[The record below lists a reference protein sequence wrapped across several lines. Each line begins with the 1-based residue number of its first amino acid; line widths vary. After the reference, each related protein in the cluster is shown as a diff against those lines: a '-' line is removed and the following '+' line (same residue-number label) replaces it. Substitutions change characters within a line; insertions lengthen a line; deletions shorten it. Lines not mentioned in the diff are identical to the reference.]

1 VSTEDEERDFA
12 RDLDDTLTILQT
24 CEVMHPNKDWHV
36 DGCQGMAQLQAARKF
51 YGVTDR

>member
-12 RDLDDTLTILQT
+12 RDLDDTLSILQS